1 MFLEQKCTASRYFNE
16 DSRSAAIKNVIR
28 KFCQSGNIFFSGEKK
43 KKNENGA
50 GCDLL
55 LRRGFLINVL
65 QGQSQQKVLI
75 KDLVWI
81 VIMLG

>member
-1 MFLEQKCTASRYFNE
+1 MFLEQKCTASRYWNE
-16 DSRSAAIKNVIR
+16 DSRSTAMKNAIW
-28 KFCQSGNIFFSGEKK
+28 KFCQSGNIFVSRGKQ
-43 KKNENGA
+43 KNENGA